1 MHFSDIGIGLPE
13 MGKWRQQHQF
23 GLPSM
28 YANPMAPSQQP
39 VCLLPPPPPLLP
51 RPGLRSCYNDQN
63 DEQREYQEQQQL
75 DEPLDY
81 SMKSLA
87 RQQPLPSPPPPS
99 SMSASPLSMGSGSAP
114 EEAPRGGSGGELLH
128 RLRHTVLQRGHQRSA
143 FSNLALLKQSQA
155 LPMLKE
161 AAANSSAAASGASA
175 GKSASHQQRRGTG
188 SIADSEAEA
197 KAAYAADCIKSRLD
211 GCGKRVHLFL
221 GILLHFG
228 MPPGPHGETFFDRVI
243 SFSDEHKNLSDSP
256 TAYFMVLD
264 SKLLALIW
272 SKFKG
277 NSSNEYSTLTRAI
290 RSTRQ
295 KYRGIF
301 ESVKNPGKKLYKFG
315 PVAVEQ
321 FRNLFPSSYSSSA
334 TEAAN
339 Q

>member
-1 MHFSDIGIGLPE
+1 

-51 RPGLRSCYNDQN
+51 RPGLRSCYNDQD

-87 RQQPLPSPPPPS
+87 RQQPLPSPPRRRRRCRRRRCRW
-99 SMSASPLSMGSGSAP
+99 AAARRRRKLHEVVA
-114 EEAPRGGSGGELLH
+114 ALAAH
-128 RLRHTVLQRGHQRSA
+128 RLGNRRS
-143 FSNLALLKQSQA
+143 N
-155 LPMLKE
+155 
-161 AAANSSAAASGASA
+161 
-175 GKSASHQQRRGTG
+175 QQRRGTG
-188 SIADSEAEA
+188 SITDSEADA

-315 PVAVEQ
+315 PVAVRAVQKSVPEQ
-321 FRNLFPSSYSSSA
+321 LLEFRY
-334 TEAAN
+334 
-339 Q
+339 